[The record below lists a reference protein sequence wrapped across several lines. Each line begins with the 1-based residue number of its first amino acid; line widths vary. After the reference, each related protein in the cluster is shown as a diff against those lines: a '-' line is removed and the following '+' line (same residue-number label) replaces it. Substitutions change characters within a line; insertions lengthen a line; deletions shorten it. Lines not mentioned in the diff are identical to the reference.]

1 MTCELNYFTS
11 NFNFI
16 NPVRHFKANDPY
28 YFEVDNI
35 PIKQLEENTNFLK
48 DQVDGI
54 LNARAV
60 ENDQPKIDR
69 SGFTELQPFVRGDDR
84 KVRVRC
90 GRYTARIND
99 AYTADP
105 LQFIT
110 QVISTGYDP
119 VNSND
124 INNSTPR
131 FDVETIAG
139 DGVSAALNIFQDG
152 LNGAALN
159 MNGLAERSFTFP
171 IPSQR
176 GAPIPGVPAQQNTLN
191 AKTVAQYLEART
203 NIGNGQEES
212 PLLPN
217 FIGQLYRDS
226 TTTQTE
232 RLTIIEDIFLAGLFP
247 DASRSNKTES
257 HFIKRW
263 RGAIRTSVVDV
274 SGELSVSVPDFDQ
287 QDFFFLDENGDKQLL
302 DANQRI
308 DLVFIYS
315 KAVDQSQT
323 TIAQTDAAGINKILT
338 RPALGILKGAGVGVS
353 RRGSGTPNDNVD
365 IQSLDNIPIMLAH
378 PGDEQGTTTGFHS
391 SSAGV
396 IRGSF
401 PSPDDLMNLAPV
413 LSEGL
418 ETDSIALIGQSILP
432 VAYVRVTN
440 AGGIADILETNDI
453 IDIRPFF
460 RTTELSYNER
470 AGIAAATPQVSIANP
485 VVTEEYAEKMRRE
498 VYGDLRQRIDALGVP
513 GQADP
518 SRVVGMGT
526 VCGGIQYGPEGAL
539 FRQAAPNILG
549 RPLREVTWGELADAA
564 ESFFNYLPG
573 SITFDPGWD
582 PAPWSLTKSPRP
594 GDQPAD
600 CIHVS
605 WPIVAE
611 STNEDK
617 YFLPPFNR
625 SLDNL
630 GTTNTN
636 VVGLRDNINTS
647 NFPGLHGFGVKRPWF
662 DTTEGLGGDA
672 LYLRQNVVVTFVRKV
687 IKINRDNVPWM
698 TDYTVNAQLLNCIPI
713 SSGNDAG
720 AKRQGRSAGSS
731 NIWINKARDYFVINV
746 AWVADDF
753 NRKTHDNDFNRI
765 QGEGLPWANRN
776 DVNQLAGFALPEIA
790 IPLQGD
796 FQQYNIRQRTLPAQN
811 SPSIGNSTQGQ
822 RILDVVNSEANAGTG
837 LDNKVTE
844 INYFTDVTPI
854 LYPTVQFEIIGYSNE
869 MTTRSPRGGALV
881 QGSTPTIE
889 LI

>member
-1 MTCELNYFTS
+1 MTCELNYYTTNY
-11 NFNFI
+11 NFVSPI
-16 NPVRHFKANDPY
+16 RHFKANDPY
-28 YFEVDNI
+28 YYEVDNI

-48 DQVDGI
+48 EQVDGI
-54 LNARAV
+54 LSDRAT

-69 SGFTELQPFVRGDDR
+69 SGFTELQPFVRGNDR

-110 QVISTGYDP
+110 QVVGTGYDV
-119 VNSND
+119 VNSN
-124 INNSTPR
+124 NNNNLTPR

-139 DGVSAALNIFQDG
+139 DGVSAALNTFQNG

-171 IPSQR
+171 IPSQK
-176 GAPIPGVPAQQNTLN
+176 GTPIPGAVGQQGTLN
-191 AKTVAQYLEART
+191 AKTVAEYLQART
-203 NIGNGQEES
+203 DIGNGQSEA

-217 FIGQLYRDS
+217 FIGQLYLDA
-226 TTTQTE
+226 TTSETQ
-232 RLTIIEDIFLAGLFP
+232 RLTLIESIFVAGAFP
-247 DASRSNKTES
+247 DASNSNKTES
-257 HFIKRW
+257 NFIKRW

-274 SGELSVSVPDFDQ
+274 SGELSVTVPDFDQ
-287 QDFFFLDENGDKQLL
+287 QDFFYLDENGDKQLL

-315 KAVDQSQT
+315 KAIDQNQT
-323 TIAQTDAAGINKILT
+323 TIAQTDGAGLNKTLT

-353 RRGSGTPNDNVD
+353 RKGSGTPNDNVD

-440 AGGIADILETNDI
+440 SGGVADILETNDI

-498 VYGDLRQRIDALGVP
+498 LYGELRQRVNAIPIPPAT
-513 GQADP
+513 P

-539 FRQAAPNILG
+539 FRQAAPNLLG
-549 RPLREVTWGELADAA
+549 RPLREVTWGEMADAA
-564 ESFFNYLPG
+564 ENFFNYLPG

-582 PAPWSLTKSPRP
+582 PAPWSLTQTPRP

-611 STNEDK
+611 STNQDK
-617 YFLPPFNR
+617 YYLPPFNK

-630 GTTNTN
+630 AQTNSN
-636 VVGLRDNINTS
+636 VEGLRDSQTNE

-662 DTTEGLGGDA
+662 DAVAGLGGDGI
-672 LYLRQNVVVTFVRKV
+672 YLRQNVVVTFVRKV
-687 IKINRDNVPWM
+687 IRINRDNVPWM
-698 TDYTVNAQLLNCIPI
+698 TDYTVNAQLLNCIPL
-713 SSGNDAG
+713 SSGSDTG
-720 AKRQGRSAGSS
+720 QKRQGRAAGSS
-731 NIWINKARDYFVINV
+731 NIWINKCRDYFVINV
-746 AWVADDF
+746 AWVSDDF
-753 NRKTHDNDFNRI
+753 NRRTHDNDFTRI
-765 QGEGLPWANRN
+765 DAEGIPWANR
-776 DVNQLAGFALPEIA
+776 DEVNELAGFALPEIA
-790 IPLQGD
+790 IPFPGD
-796 FQQYNIRQRTLPAQN
+796 FQQYGMQLRNPAGQN
-811 SPSIGNSTQGQ
+811 SPAVGANQTQGE
-822 RILDVVNSEANAGTG
+822 RVLDQVNQG
-837 LDNKVTE
+837 LAATSNRLTSV
-844 INYFTDVTPI
+844 NYFTDITPV
-854 LYPTVQFEIIGYSNE
+854 LYPTVQYEIIGHSND
-869 MTTRSPRGGALV
+869 MTSRSPRGGALI
-881 QGSTPTIE
+881 QGATPTIE